1 MKVQAVGIFWFR
13 DALQYHEYK
22 KIFTDADVLATSYT
36 DWKRNAEK
44 LIKRIERNG
53 QRVIKA
59 EAETA
64 EFIIWCAEHSVG
76 IDSEGRMQFAS
87 FKARQQLVGKS

>member
-1 MKVQAVGIFWFR
+1 MNVQAVGIFWFR

-22 KIFTDADVLATSYT
+22 KIFTDADVLADSYAG
-36 DWKRNAEK
+36 WKKDAEK
-44 LIKRIERNG
+44 LIKRVERNG

-64 EFIIWCAEHSVG
+64 EFITWCVEHDVG
-76 IDSEGRMQFAS
+76 IDAKGRMQFAS
-87 FKARQQLVGKS
+87 FKAHQQLISER

>member
-22 KIFTDADVLATSYT
+22 KIFTDADVLADSYT
-36 DWKRNAEK
+36 GWKRDAEK
-44 LIKRIERNG
+44 LFKRIERNG

-64 EFIIWCAEHSVG
+64 EFITWCADHGVG
-76 IDSEGRMQFAS
+76 LNAEGRSKFAS
-87 FKARQQLVGKS
+87 FKARQQLIGER

>member
-13 DALQYHEYK
+13 DTLQYHEYK
-22 KIFTDADVLATSYT
+22 KIFTDADVLAASYT
-36 DWKRNAEK
+36 DWKRDAEK
-44 LIKRIERNG
+44 LIKRVERNG

-64 EFIIWCAEHSVG
+64 EFITWCVDHGIG
-76 IDSEGRMQFAS
+76 IDAKGRAQFAS
-87 FKARQQLVGKS
+87 FKAHQQLVGKS

>member
-13 DALQYHEYK
+13 DAIQYHEYK
-22 KIFTDADVLATSYT
+22 KIFTDADGLATSYST
-36 DWKRNAEK
+36 WKRNTEK
-44 LIKRIERNG
+44 LIKRVERNG

-64 EFIIWCAEHSVG
+64 EFITWCVSHNAG
-76 IDSEGRMQFAS
+76 IDAKGRTQFAS
-87 FKARQQLVGKS
+87 FKAHQQLISES

>member
-1 MKVQAVGIFWFR
+1 MNVQAVGIFWFR

-22 KIFTDADVLATSYT
+22 KIFTDADVLSDSYT
-36 DWKRNAEK
+36 GWKKDAEK
-44 LIKRIERNG
+44 LIKRVERNG

-64 EFIIWCAEHSVG
+64 EFITWCVEHDVS
-76 IDSEGRMQFAS
+76 IDAKGRMQFAS
-87 FKARQQLVGKS
+87 FKAHQLLVSER

>member
-22 KIFTDADVLATSYT
+22 KIFTDADVLAASYT
-36 DWKRNAEK
+36 DWKRDAEK
-44 LIKRIERNG
+44 LIKRVERNG

-59 EAETA
+59 EAETS
-64 EFIIWCAEHSVG
+64 EFITWCVDHGVD
-76 IDSEGRMQFAS
+76 IDAEGRMQFAS
-87 FKARQQLVGKS
+87 FKAHQKLVGER

>member
-13 DALQYHEYK
+13 DAIQYHEYK

-36 DWKRNAEK
+36 EWKRNAEK
-44 LIKRIERNG
+44 LIKRIEGKG
-53 QRVIKA
+53 QRVIKV

-64 EFIIWCAEHSVG
+64 EFITWCVSHNTG
-76 IDSEGRMQFAS
+76 IDAEGRMQFAS
-87 FKARQQLVGKS
+87 FKAHQQLLSES